1 MFTTHIEVVVI
12 SRPNP
17 LASRRAKSGT
27 AMPFT
32 TIDSAS
38 AFILPESE
46 YGLSCQ
52 LSSIVPYPAC
62 QSRHHSIHPDNQ
74 WMEVI

>member
-1 MFTTHIEVVVI
+1 MIVSYIEGVVAT
-12 SRPNP
+12 RPNP

-38 AFILPESE
+38 AFILPEPD